1 MGQLDGM
8 VAVVTGAG
16 RGIGRAIA
24 LRYAAEGATLVA
36 SSRTKGELDDLV
48 HVAGLGADRGVA
60 VVADAMDRD
69 EARRPVTEALERF
82 GRIDIVVNNVGGHTG
97 GSSNPFDADD
107 AGFEKTLVLT
117 LTSHWWTTSAAL
129 PHMRDQGRGRIICI
143 GSGASTHTGGSVAY
157 TTAKHG
163 LVGFVRQLASE
174 SARFGINVNLLCPG
188 TTQTSLLDLDRIAE
202 RWGTTPA
209 DAEARLT
216 ADALQKRILKPEEI
230 AGMATLLAGADGS
243 GITGQVINVDA
254 GYKV

>member
-1 MGQLDGM
+1 
-8 VAVVTGAG
+8 
-16 RGIGRAIA
+16 
-24 LRYAAEGATLVA
+24 
-36 SSRTKGELDDLV
+36 
-48 HVAGLGADRGVA
+48 
-60 VVADAMDRD
+60 
-69 EARRPVTEALERF
+69 
-82 GRIDIVVNNVGGHTG
+82 
-97 GSSNPFDADD
+97 
-107 AGFEKTLVLT
+107 
-117 LTSHWWTTSAAL
+117 
-129 PHMRDQGRGRIICI
+129 MRDQGSGRIICI

-174 SARFGINVNLLCPG
+174 AAPFGINVNLLCPG

-209 DAEARLT
+209 EAEARLT

-230 AGMATLLAGADGS
+230 AGMAALLAGIDGS